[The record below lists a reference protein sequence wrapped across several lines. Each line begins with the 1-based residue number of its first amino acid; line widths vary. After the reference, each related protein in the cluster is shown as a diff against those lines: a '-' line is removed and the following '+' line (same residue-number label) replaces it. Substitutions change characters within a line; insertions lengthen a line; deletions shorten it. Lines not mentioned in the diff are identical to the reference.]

1 VKTSIPEIQRL
12 CDSNDIIF
20 LQETWLA
27 SDELQ
32 LLSTM
37 HDQFYSQGVSAMDV
51 RDGICRGRPYG
62 GLAVMWRKSL
72 GGCEVIDM
80 PTPRIMCLQIRNKDN
95 AIALFNIYMP
105 CDGRENLDEYLHLLS
120 FLSTAIEERE
130 FTHIAMIGDF
140 NTTIDAN
147 SCFGKELKKFCGDE
161 MLSISD
167 STWCDSKSFTF
178 YSEAHQTVSWIDHCI
193 CNSNLH
199 SAITD
204 ISILYNYV
212 SSDHLPL
219 HVSFDLEKTLI
230 ILTVKRHPTAME
242 RFIGRS

>member
-1 VKTSIPEIQRL
+1 MKTSIPEIQRL
-12 CDSNDIIF
+12 CDSNNIIF

-105 CDGRENLDEYLHLLS
+105 CDVENILMNICTY
-120 FLSTAIEERE
+120 FLS
-130 FTHIAMIGDF
+130 
-140 NTTIDAN
+140 
-147 SCFGKELKKFCGDE
+147 
-161 MLSISD
+161 
-167 STWCDSKSFTF
+167 
-178 YSEAHQTVSWIDHCI
+178 
-193 CNSNLH
+193 
-199 SAITD
+199 
-204 ISILYNYV
+204 
-212 SSDHLPL
+212 
-219 HVSFDLEKTLI
+219 
-230 ILTVKRHPTAME
+230 
-242 RFIGRS
+242 

>member
-1 VKTSIPEIQRL
+1 
-12 CDSNDIIF
+12 
-20 LQETWLA
+20 
-27 SDELQ
+27 
-32 LLSTM
+32 
-37 HDQFYSQGVSAMDV
+37 MDV

-72 GGCEVIDM
+72 GGCEIIDM

-105 CDGRENLDEYLHLLS
+105 CDGREHLDEYLHLLS

-161 MLSISD
+161 MLSLSD

-212 SSDHLPL
+212 SSDHCTLP
-219 HVSFDLEKTLI
+219 STW
-230 ILTVKRHPTAME
+230 R
-242 RFIGRS
+242 RQ